1 MLELIITV
9 LFCWLLF
16 TVFKLMFKLAWG
28 ATNVIALVLSVL
40 AVPLLIGS
48 LLLAGGVILLL
59 PVAMLIVAVLIINN

>member
-9 LFCWLLF
+9 IFCWLLF

-28 ATNVIALVLSVL
+28 ATKVIALLLSVL
-40 AVPLLIGS
+40 AVPVLIGG

-59 PVAMLIVAVLIINN
+59 PVAMLVVAVLIINN

>member
-16 TVFKLMFKLAWG
+16 KVFKLMFKIAWG
-28 ATNVIALVLSVL
+28 ATKVIALPLSVS
-40 AVPLLIGS
+40 AVPVLIGG

-59 PVAMLIVAVLIINN
+59 PVTMLVVAVLIINN

>member
-16 TVFKLMFKLAWG
+16 KVFKLMFKIAWG
-28 ATNVIALVLSVL
+28 ATKVIALLLSVS
-40 AVPLLIGS
+40 AVPVLIGG

-59 PVAMLIVAVLIINN
+59 PVAMLVVAVLIINN

>member
-16 TVFKLMFKLAWG
+16 KVFKLMFKIAWG
-28 ATNVIALVLSVL
+28 AIKVIALLLSVS
-40 AVPLLIGS
+40 AVPVLIGG

-59 PVAMLIVAVLIINN
+59 PVAMLVVAVLIINN

>member
-28 ATNVIALVLSVL
+28 ATKVIALLQSIL
-40 AVPLLIGS
+40 AVSILIGG
-48 LLLAGGVILLL
+48 LLLAGGAMLLL
-59 PVAMLIVAVLIINN
+59 PVAMLVVAVLLINN

>member
-28 ATNVIALVLSVL
+28 AAKVIALLLSVL
-40 AVPLLIGS
+40 AVPVLIGG
-48 LLLAGGVILLL
+48 LLLAGGVILFL
-59 PVAMLIVAVLIINN
+59 PVAMLVVAVLIINN

>member
-16 TVFKLMFKLAWG
+16 KVFKLMFKIAWG
-28 ATNVIALVLSVL
+28 ATKVIALLLSVF

-59 PVAMLIVAVLIINN
+59 PIALLVTALILLNQ

>member
-28 ATNVIALVLSVL
+28 AAKVIALLLSVL
-40 AVPLLIGS
+40 AVPVLIGG

-59 PVAMLIVAVLIINN
+59 PVAMLVVAVLIINN

>member
-1 MLELIITV
+1 MLELIIIV

-28 ATNVIALVLSVL
+28 ATKVIALLLSFF
-40 AVPLLIGS
+40 AIPILIGC

-59 PVAMLIVAVLIINN
+59 PVAMLVVAALIINN

>member
-28 ATNVIALVLSVL
+28 ATKAIALLLSVL
-40 AVPLLIGS
+40 AVPVLIGS

-59 PVAMLIVAVLIINN
+59 PVAMLVVAILLINN

>member
-16 TVFKLMFKLAWG
+16 TFFKLMFKLAWG
-28 ATNVIALVLSVL
+28 ATKIMALLLSVL
-40 AVPLLIGS
+40 AIPILIGG

-59 PVAMLIVAVLIINN
+59 PVAMLVVAILLINN

>member
-16 TVFKLMFKLAWG
+16 KGFKLMFKIAWG
-28 ATNVIALVLSVL
+28 ATKVIALPLSVS
-40 AVPLLIGS
+40 AVPVLIGG

-59 PVAMLIVAVLIINN
+59 PVTMLVVAVLIINN

>member
-28 ATNVIALVLSVL
+28 ATKVIALLQSIL
-40 AVPLLIGS
+40 AVSILIGG
-48 LLLAGGVILLL
+48 LH
-59 PVAMLIVAVLIINN
+59 